1 LSNIAPQCLSML
13 VAQEV
18 RLDPVTQQAS
28 IIGVIHTIVVSSFPD
43 WQPRVVIW
51 AELTGG
57 RGDAALLVTV
67 IRLGGVTL
75 GEEVVTEVRLRGR
88 FTNPRSVYMVTV
100 TIDRIRLAEPGV
112 ILFRLS
118 YDGSVIMER
127 RVQVIQRSSAEERA

>member
-1 LSNIAPQCLSML
+1 MI

-18 RLDPVTQQAS
+18 RLDPVTRQAS
-28 IIGVIHTIVVSSFPD
+28 ILGVIHTIVVSSFPD

-67 IRLGGVTL
+67 SRLGGAML
-75 GEEVVTEVRLRGR
+75 GEDVLTEVRLQRR
-88 FTNPRSVYMVTV
+88 FTDPRLIYMITLA
-100 TIDRIRLAEPGV
+100 IAGIPLAEPGV

-118 YDGSVIMER
+118 HESSVIMER
-127 RVQVIQRSSAEERA
+127 RVQVIARSATEE